1 MAFFLSFEVP
11 IILRGRPAVVR
22 VIDHYVS
29 DGDLNDDGELMPEEI
44 VFNYKVFDVEE
55 DAEIMQL
62 SADEQQEIYKKVLED
77 LQAICE
83 E

>member
-22 VIDHYVS
+22 VLDHHVK
-29 DGDLNDDGELMPEEI
+29 DGDLDDDGELMAEEI

-55 DAEIMQL
+55 DAEITQL
-62 SADEQQEIYKKVLED
+62 STDEQQEIYKKVLED